1 MSKKQTEVILTN
13 HIVSLGKSEGD
24 MVSVAPGYARNYLL
38 PHGLAIPSSPGNQRR
53 IASLQVQKVEREA
66 TELQHMTELR
76 DSLKSLKLVI
86 KVKVGEGKKLF
97 GSVTAGT
104 ICDELK
110 NQFDVDLDKRK
121 VSLDKAIKEIGEY
134 DVPLKLHADVEAEL
148 NVIVES
154 EDENGDVIVRSRF
167 HCAEYLRYEVRNF
180 TGKYRHYLKHT
191 DSGYLIA
198 LQRADLVNREG
209 PYDYVLQWWL

>member
-1 MSKKQTEVILTN
+1 
-13 HIVSLGKSEGD
+13 
-24 MVSVAPGYARNYLL
+24 MVSVAPGYARNYLF

-86 KVKVGEGKKLF
+86 KVKTGEGGKLF

-134 DVPLKLHADVEAEL
+134 DVPLKLHTDIGAEL
-148 NVIVES
+148 NVVVES
-154 EDENGDVIVRSRF
+154 EALVEVVVDEE
-167 HCAEYLRYEVRNF
+167 AEPAATE
-180 TGKYRHYLKHT
+180 
-191 DSGYLIA
+191 
-198 LQRADLVNREG
+198 
-209 PYDYVLQWWL
+209 

>member
-1 MSKKQTEVILTN
+1 MSKKQTEVILTS

-38 PHGLAIPSSPGNQRR
+38 PHSLAIPSSPGNQRR

-86 KVKVGEGKKLF
+86 KVKTGEGGKKLF
-97 GSVTAGT
+97 GSVTSGT

-134 DVPLKLHADVEAEL
+134 DVPLKLHADTEAEL

-154 EDENGDVIVRSRF
+154 ETSVEVVADEEAKPAA
-167 HCAEYLRYEVRNF
+167 AE
-180 TGKYRHYLKHT
+180 
-191 DSGYLIA
+191 
-198 LQRADLVNREG
+198 
-209 PYDYVLQWWL
+209 

>member
-1 MSKKQTEVILTN
+1 MSKKQTEVILTS

-38 PHGLAIPSSPGNQRR
+38 PHGLAVPSSPGNQRR
-53 IASLQVQKVEREA
+53 IASLQIQKVEREG

-86 KVKVGEGKKLF
+86 KVKTGEGRKLF

-121 VSLDKAIKEIGEY
+121 VALDKAIKEIGEY
-134 DVPLKLHADVEAEL
+134 DVPLKLHADIEAEL
-148 NVIVES
+148 KVIVEN
-154 EDENGDVIVRSRF
+154 ENTVEVVVGKEVEPAA
-167 HCAEYLRYEVRNF
+167 AE
-180 TGKYRHYLKHT
+180 
-191 DSGYLIA
+191 
-198 LQRADLVNREG
+198 
-209 PYDYVLQWWL
+209 

>member
-1 MSKKQTEVILTN
+1 
-13 HIVSLGKSEGD
+13 

-86 KVKVGEGKKLF
+86 KVKTGEGGKLF

-134 DVPLKLHADVEAEL
+134 DVPLKLYADVEAEL
-148 NVIVES
+148 NVIVKS
-154 EDENGDVIVRSRF
+154 ETPVEVVVDE
-167 HCAEYLRYEVRNF
+167 EVEPAA
-180 TGKYRHYLKHT
+180 T
-191 DSGYLIA
+191 
-198 LQRADLVNREG
+198 E
-209 PYDYVLQWWL
+209 

>member
-1 MSKKQTEVILTN
+1 MSKKQTEVILTS

-86 KVKVGEGKKLF
+86 KVKTGEGGKLF
-97 GSVTAGT
+97 GSVTSGT

-121 VSLDKAIKEIGEY
+121 VALDKAIKEIDEY
-134 DVPLKLHADVEAEL
+134 DVPLKLHVDIEAQL
-148 NVIVES
+148 NVVVES
-154 EDENGDVIVRSRF
+154 ETPVEVVVNEGDEP
-167 HCAEYLRYEVRNF
+167 AATE
-180 TGKYRHYLKHT
+180 
-191 DSGYLIA
+191 
-198 LQRADLVNREG
+198 
-209 PYDYVLQWWL
+209 

>member
-1 MSKKQTEVILTN
+1 MSKKQTEVILTR

-24 MVSVAPGYARNYLL
+24 MVSVAPGYARNYLF

-53 IASLQVQKVEREA
+53 IASLQIQKVEREG

-86 KVKVGEGKKLF
+86 KVKTGEGRKLF

-121 VSLDKAIKEIGEY
+121 VALYKAIKEIGKY
-134 DVPLKLHADVEAEL
+134 DVPLNLHADIEAEL

-154 EDENGDVIVRSRF
+154 ETAVEVAGEESEPPV
-167 HCAEYLRYEVRNF
+167 AE
-180 TGKYRHYLKHT
+180 
-191 DSGYLIA
+191 
-198 LQRADLVNREG
+198 Q
-209 PYDYVLQWWL
+209 

>member
-1 MSKKQTEVILTN
+1 MSKKQTEVILTS

-86 KVKVGEGKKLF
+86 KVKTGEGGKLF

-121 VSLDKAIKEIGEY
+121 VSLSKVIKEIGEY
-134 DVPLKLHADVEAEL
+134 DVPRKLHADTEAEL

-154 EDENGDVIVRSRF
+154 ETPVEVVADEETKPAA
-167 HCAEYLRYEVRNF
+167 AE
-180 TGKYRHYLKHT
+180 
-191 DSGYLIA
+191 
-198 LQRADLVNREG
+198 
-209 PYDYVLQWWL
+209 

>member
-1 MSKKQTEVILTN
+1 MSKKQTEVILTS

-24 MVSVAPGYARNYLL
+24 RVSVAPGYARNYLL
-38 PHGLAIPSSPGNQRR
+38 PHGLAIPSLPGNQRR

-86 KVKVGEGKKLF
+86 KVKTGEGGKLF
-97 GSVTAGT
+97 GSVTSGT

-121 VSLDKAIKEIGEY
+121 VALDKAIKKIGEY
-134 DVPLKLHADVEAEL
+134 DVPLNLHADVEAEL
-148 NVIVES
+148 KVIVES
-154 EDENGDVIVRSRF
+154 ETPVEVVGEEAGPPV
-167 HCAEYLRYEVRNF
+167 AE
-180 TGKYRHYLKHT
+180 
-191 DSGYLIA
+191 
-198 LQRADLVNREG
+198 Q
-209 PYDYVLQWWL
+209 

>member
-1 MSKKQTEVILTN
+1 MSKKQTEVILTS

-66 TELQHMTELR
+66 TDLQHMTELC

-86 KVKVGEGKKLF
+86 KVKTGEGGKLF
-97 GSVTAGT
+97 GSVTSGT

-134 DVPLKLHADVEAEL
+134 DVPLKLD
-148 NVIVES
+148 IPT
-154 EDENGDVIVRSRF
+154 
-167 HCAEYLRYEVRNF
+167 LRP
-180 TGKYRHYLKHT
+180 
-191 DSGYLIA
+191 S
-198 LQRADLVNREG
+198 
-209 PYDYVLQWWL
+209 

>member
-1 MSKKQTEVILTN
+1 MSKKQTEVILTR

-24 MVSVAPGYARNYLL
+24 MVSVAPGYARNYLF

-86 KVKVGEGKKLF
+86 KVKTGEGGKLF

-104 ICDELK
+104 ICDELH
-110 NQFDVDLDKRK
+110 NQFDLELDRK
-121 VSLDKAIKEIGEY
+121 KVALVKPLRELGEF
-134 DVPLKLHADVEAEL
+134 DVKLKLHTDLEGEL
-148 NVIVES
+148 KVFVES
-154 EDENGDVIVRSRF
+154 ENPLPTPQSVADEEAAKKAA
-167 HCAEYLRYEVRNF
+167 AEKAEA
-180 TGKYRHYLKHT
+180 TAG
-191 DSGYLIA
+191 
-198 LQRADLVNREG
+198 
-209 PYDYVLQWWL
+209 

>member
-1 MSKKQTEVILTN
+1 MSKKQTEVILTS
-13 HIVSLGKSEGD
+13 HVVSLGKSEGD

-86 KVKVGEGKKLF
+86 KVKTGEGGKLF

-134 DVPLKLHADVEAEL
+134 DVPLKLHADTEAEL

-154 EDENGDVIVRSRF
+154 ETPVEVVADEE
-167 HCAEYLRYEVRNF
+167 AEPSAAE
-180 TGKYRHYLKHT
+180 
-191 DSGYLIA
+191 
-198 LQRADLVNREG
+198 
-209 PYDYVLQWWL
+209 

>member
-1 MSKKQTEVILTN
+1 MSKKQTEVILTS
-13 HIVSLGKSEGD
+13 HVVSLGKSEGD

-86 KVKVGEGKKLF
+86 KVKTGEGGKLF

-134 DVPLKLHADVEAEL
+134 DVPLKLHVDIEAQL

-154 EDENGDVIVRSRF
+154 EIPVEVVADEE
-167 HCAEYLRYEVRNF
+167 AEPAAAE
-180 TGKYRHYLKHT
+180 
-191 DSGYLIA
+191 
-198 LQRADLVNREG
+198 
-209 PYDYVLQWWL
+209 

>member
-1 MSKKQTEVILTN
+1 
-13 HIVSLGKSEGD
+13 

-66 TELQHMTELR
+66 TELQHMTELC
-76 DSLKSLKLVI
+76 DSLKSLKLVV
-86 KVKVGEGKKLF
+86 KVKTGEGGKLF
-97 GSVTAGT
+97 GSVTSGT

-148 NVIVES
+148 NVVVES
-154 EDENGDVIVRSRF
+154 EAPVEVVVDEGDEP
-167 HCAEYLRYEVRNF
+167 AATE
-180 TGKYRHYLKHT
+180 
-191 DSGYLIA
+191 
-198 LQRADLVNREG
+198 
-209 PYDYVLQWWL
+209 

>member
-1 MSKKQTEVILTN
+1 MSKKQTEVILTS

-86 KVKVGEGKKLF
+86 KVKTGEGGKLF
-97 GSVTAGT
+97 GSVTSGT

-110 NQFDVDLDKRK
+110 NQFDVNLDKQK
-121 VSLDKAIKEIGEY
+121 VALDKAIKEIGEY
-134 DVPLKLHADVEAEL
+134 DVPLKLHADIEAEL
-148 NVIVES
+148 NVIVEN
-154 EDENGDVIVRSRF
+154 ENPVEVVVGKEVEPAA
-167 HCAEYLRYEVRNF
+167 AE
-180 TGKYRHYLKHT
+180 
-191 DSGYLIA
+191 
-198 LQRADLVNREG
+198 
-209 PYDYVLQWWL
+209 

>member
-1 MSKKQTEVILTN
+1 MSKKQTEVILTR

-24 MVSVAPGYARNYLL
+24 MVSVAPGYARNYLF

-53 IASLQVQKVEREA
+53 IASLQIQKVEREG

-86 KVKVGEGKKLF
+86 KVKTGEGGKLF
-97 GSVTAGT
+97 GSVTSGT
-104 ICDELK
+104 VCDELK

-148 NVIVES
+148 KVIVES
-154 EDENGDVIVRSRF
+154 ETRVEVVGEE
-167 HCAEYLRYEVRNF
+167 AE
-180 TGKYRHYLKHT
+180 
-191 DSGYLIA
+191 
-198 LQRADLVNREG
+198 Q
-209 PYDYVLQWWL
+209 

>member
-1 MSKKQTEVILTN
+1 MSKKQTEVILTS

-53 IASLQVQKVEREA
+53 IASLQVRKVEREA
-66 TELQHMTELR
+66 TELQHMSELH
-76 DSLKSLKLVI
+76 DSLKSLKLVV
-86 KVKVGEGKKLF
+86 KVKTGEGGKLF
-97 GSVTAGT
+97 GSVTSGT

-148 NVIVES
+148 NVVVES
-154 EDENGDVIVRSRF
+154 EAPVEVVVDEGDEP
-167 HCAEYLRYEVRNF
+167 AATE
-180 TGKYRHYLKHT
+180 
-191 DSGYLIA
+191 
-198 LQRADLVNREG
+198 
-209 PYDYVLQWWL
+209 